1 MILTPSA
8 TLPNMLVALVTL
20 LFSALVTAQGT
31 GFTQSYCSSQNTATD
46 DAFFWTYQS
55 NGKCSDHCN
64 SAGTYAFAVIQ
75 FTNCWCS
82 NYIPSTTT
90 DITSCQKD
98 CPGYPDEKC
107 GDKDADLYIYIKLSG
122 QPSGTAGG
130 GSQPSSTDATEVS
143 SATPVPS
150 STDSPPS
157 SNAIT
162 PSASPSQRP
171 TSRGRP
177 PVTIT
182 QTVVE
187 EASTVIVTPTR
198 SQTSA
203 APASTTP
210 PTTNNKPSSTLATV
224 ATSSAAEPST
234 NLVVVTE
241 SGAVV
246 TRTVVYQPTQNAPQ
260 VQPTRKG
267 SNNTGAI
274 VGGVV
279 GGVAAIAAIV
289 GGIFFLLWRRKKQQR
304 AEQEHQA
311 GITRNTSTM
320 SKAGLLGGRTVAT
333 DPHYPPPIATNLSSA
348 GSRHDNE
355 SISPIS
361 GSQRRHSQPLMI
373 DSRLNPETVLMYH
386 PTFGN
391 SSRESVGSIDDS
403 RDYGRQLNVRNPD
416 PH

>member
-1 MILTPSA
+1 MASTRPTLSTMI
-8 TLPNMLVALVTL
+8 VAIATL
-20 LFSALVTAQGT
+20 LFSVLATAQGT
-31 GFTQSYCSSQNTATD
+31 GFTQSYCSSQNTGTG
-46 DAFFWTYQS
+46 DAFFWTYQT
-55 NGKCSDHCN
+55 NGKCRDHCAEQG
-64 SAGTYAFAVIQ
+64 SYAFAVIRFQ
-75 FTNCWCS
+75 DCWCS
-82 NYIPSTTT
+82 DYIPATTT
-90 DITSCQKD
+90 DMSSCQVD
-98 CPGYPDEKC
+98 CPGYPSEKC
-107 GDKDADLYIYIKLSG
+107 GNEDEGLYIYIELAG

-130 GSQPSSTDATEVS
+130 GSRPSSTEVS

-150 STDSPPS
+150 STGSPS
-157 SNAIT
+157 SDAAN
-162 PSASPSQRP
+162 PSSAPPDQRP

-177 PVTIT
+177 PVTVT
-182 QTVVE
+182 RTVVGD
-187 EASTVIVTPTR
+187 SPVVPVVPTR
-198 SQTSA
+198 RTSDIPTST
-203 APASTTP
+203 APSRSSDR
-210 PTTNNKPSSTLATV
+210 PSSTMRTV
-224 ATSSAAEPST
+224 VTSSATAMST
-234 NLVVVTE
+234 SVQVITE

-246 TRTVVYQPTQNAPQ
+246 TRTVIYRPTEAASQSQPSDG
-260 VQPTRKG
+260 G

-289 GGIFFLLWRRKKQQR
+289 GGIIFFLWRRRKQQR
-304 AEQEHQA
+304 EAQEHQA

-333 DPHYPPPIATNLSSA
+333 DPQHPPPIATSFSNA
-348 GSRHDNE
+348 GSRHDTE

-361 GSQRRHSQPLMI
+361 GSQRRYSQPMMI

-391 SSRESVGSIDDS
+391 SSRESLGSIDDS

>member
-1 MILTPSA
+1 MAS
-8 TLPNMLVALVTL
+8 TLGPTLSNMFVALVTL
-20 LFSALVTAQGT
+20 LFSALATAQNT
-31 GFTQSYCSSQNTATD
+31 GFTQSYCSSQNTATN

-75 FTNCWCS
+75 YTNCWCS

-90 DITSCQKD
+90 DISSCQKD

-130 GSQPSSTDATEVS
+130 GSQPSSTDATD
-143 SATPVPS
+143 PS
-150 STDSPPS
+150 
-157 SNAIT
+157 
-162 PSASPSQRP
+162 SASPSQRP

-177 PVTIT
+177 PVTII
-182 QTVVE
+182 QTVVG
-187 EASTVIVTPTR
+187 EAPTITVTPTR
-198 SQTSA
+198 RQTSA
-203 APASTTP
+203 APASTAP
-210 PTTNNKPSSTLATV
+210 SSTNNKPSSTLRTV
-224 ATSSAAEPST
+224 VTSSAAAPST
-234 NLVVVTE
+234 SVQVVTE

-246 TRTVVYQPTQNAPQ
+246 TRTVIYQPTQNASQP
-260 VQPTRKG
+260 QPTSKG
-267 SNNTGAI
+267 SSSTGAI

-320 SKAGLLGGRTVAT
+320 SKAGLLGGRAVAT
-333 DPHYPPPIATNLSSA
+333 DPHYPPPIATNISSG
-348 GSRHDNE
+348 GSRHDND

-361 GSQRRHSQPLMI
+361 GSQRRYSQPMMI

-391 SSRESVGSIDDS
+391 NSRESVGSIDDS

>member
-130 GSQPSSTDATEVS
+130 GSQPSSTDATE
-143 SATPVPS
+143 
-150 STDSPPS
+150 
-157 SNAIT
+157 
-162 PSASPSQRP
+162 
-171 TSRGRP
+171 
-177 PVTIT
+177 
-182 QTVVE
+182 
-187 EASTVIVTPTR
+187 
-198 SQTSA
+198 
-203 APASTTP
+203 

>member
-1 MILTPSA
+1 
-8 TLPNMLVALVTL
+8 MLVALVTL
-20 LFSALVTAQGT
+20 LFSALVTAQDT
-31 GFTQSYCSSQNTATD
+31 GFTQSYCSSQNTGTN
-46 DAFFWTYQS
+46 DAFFWTFQS

-75 FTNCWCS
+75 YTNCWCS

-98 CPGYPDEKC
+98 CPGFPDEKC
-107 GDKDADLYIYIKLSG
+107 GDKDAGLYIYIKLSG

-130 GSQPSSTDATEVS
+130 GSQPSSTDATE
-143 SATPVPS
+143 
-150 STDSPPS
+150 
-157 SNAIT
+157 
-162 PSASPSQRP
+162 
-171 TSRGRP
+171 
-177 PVTIT
+177 
-182 QTVVE
+182 
-187 EASTVIVTPTR
+187 STV
-198 SQTSA
+198 S
-203 APASTTP
+203 
-210 PTTNNKPSSTLATV
+210 NKPSSTLKTV
-224 ATSSAAEPST
+224 VTSSAAAEPST
-234 NLVVVTE
+234 NVLVITE

-246 TRTVVYQPTQNAPQ
+246 TRTVVYQPTQNASQ
-260 VQPTRKG
+260 NQPTNKG
-267 SNNTGAI
+267 SSNTGAI

-289 GGIFFLLWRRKKQQR
+289 AGILFILWRRKKQQR
-304 AEQEHQA
+304 VEQEHQA

-333 DPHYPPPIATNLSSA
+333 DPHYPPPIATNVSSA

-361 GSQRRHSQPLMI
+361 GSQRRYSQPLMI

-386 PTFGN
+386 PTFNG
-391 SSRESVGSIDDS
+391 SRESVGSIDDS
-403 RDYGRQLNVRNPD
+403 RDYGRQLNVSKLFVQKHFDANSSQVRNPD

>member
-1 MILTPSA
+1 MAS
-8 TLPNMLVALVTL
+8 TLGPTLSNMFVALVTL
-20 LFSALVTAQGT
+20 LFSALATAQNT
-31 GFTQSYCSSQNTATD
+31 GFTQSYCSSQNTATN

-75 FTNCWCS
+75 YTNCWCS

-90 DITSCQKD
+90 DISSCQKD

-130 GSQPSSTDATEVS
+130 GSQPSSTDATDS
-143 SATPVPS
+143 S
-150 STDSPPS
+150 
-157 SNAIT
+157 
-162 PSASPSQRP
+162 
-171 TSRGRP
+171 
-177 PVTIT
+177 
-182 QTVVE
+182 
-187 EASTVIVTPTR
+187 
-198 SQTSA
+198 
-203 APASTTP
+203 
-210 PTTNNKPSSTLATV
+210 TNNKPSSTLRTV
-224 ATSSAAEPST
+224 VTSSAAAPST
-234 NLVVVTE
+234 SVQVVTE

-246 TRTVVYQPTQNAPQ
+246 TRTVIYQPTQNASQP
-260 VQPTRKG
+260 QPTSKG
-267 SNNTGAI
+267 SSSTGAI

-320 SKAGLLGGRTVAT
+320 SKAGLLGGRAVAT
-333 DPHYPPPIATNLSSA
+333 DPHYPPPIATNISSG
-348 GSRHDNE
+348 GSRHDND

-361 GSQRRHSQPLMI
+361 GSQRRYSQPMMI

-391 SSRESVGSIDDS
+391 NSRESVGSIDDS